1 MRRSARHHRS
11 LITLC
16 VAAIMFVLVPAAHAA
31 PTQTAYVRINQL
43 GYLSG
48 SPKEAFLMSSVDGA
62 GATFSVVNVATNTP
76 AFTAT
81 VPASAGSWS
90 SAFGFVHPL
99 DFSALAAAGRYKIV
113 VTGPA
118 AATSPPFRI
127 GTDAALYGRRSA
139 NALCFYQVQ
148 RDGPNYIPSALR
160 AAPAHLN
167 DQNAMTYTTPNVNI
181 ERALHAAT

>member
-1 MRRSARHHRS
+1 MRRSSRLHRP
-11 LITLC
+11 LLTLVVGAITL
-16 VAAIMFVLVPAAHAA
+16 VLVPAAHAA

-62 GATFSVVNVATNTP
+62 GATFSVVNVSTNTP

-99 DFSALAAAGRYKIV
+99 DFSALTTAGRYKIV
-113 VTGPA
+113 VTGTA
-118 AATSPPFRI
+118 AA
-127 GTDAALYGRRSA
+127 
-139 NALCFYQVQ
+139 
-148 RDGPNYIPSALR
+148 
-160 AAPAHLN
+160 
-167 DQNAMTYTTPNVNI
+167 
-181 ERALHAAT
+181 

>member
-16 VAAIMFVLVPAAHAA
+16 VAAITLVLVPAAHAA

-62 GATFSVVNVATNTP
+62 GGTFSVVNVATNTP

-99 DFSALAAAGRYKIV
+99 DFSALTTAGRYKIV
-113 VTGPA
+113 VTGAA
-118 AATSPPFRI
+118 AATSPRFRI
-127 GTDAALYGRRSA
+127 GTDAALYQKALA
-139 NALCFYQVQ
+139 NALSFYQDRARRAELHPLGAARGSRAPQ
-148 RDGPNYIPSALR
+148 RP
-160 AAPAHLN
+160 
-167 DQNAMTYTTPNVNI
+167 
-181 ERALHAAT
+181 ERDDLHARRT